1 MQPRPLISTET
12 IKKNEGVSE
21 RENKNTISQ
30 IIAHR
35 TYSLHPFCKKY
46 LLLNPRLFKA
56 HTKLFLSFSVFFFV
70 LCVCLRSGGWVMY
83 ILYIYLRRY
92 AIYATRKNSSY
103 RIGQTIYSSIILLR
117 FFHGIYLL
125 ICIFGILAKLSL
137 SAVHILWDL
146 I

>member
-21 RENKNTISQ
+21 RENKNTIFQ

-56 HTKLFLSFSVFFFV
+56 HTKLFLSFSVFFFRFV
-70 LCVCLRSGGWVMY
+70 CVFEKWWLSDVY
-83 ILYIYLRRY
+83 FIH
-92 AIYATRKNSSY
+92 IYADTQYTQQEN
-103 RIGQTIYSSIILLR
+103 ILL
-117 FFHGIYLL
+117 IE
-125 ICIFGILAKLSL
+125 
-137 SAVHILWDL
+137 
-146 I
+146 

>member
-1 MQPRPLISTET
+1 MKRELQPRPLISTET

-56 HTKLFLSFSVFFFV
+56 HTKLFLSFSVFFSV
-70 LCVCLRSGGWVMY
+70 LCVFEKWWLSDVY
-83 ILYIYLRRY
+83 FIH
-92 AIYATRKNSSY
+92 IYADTQYTQQEK
-103 RIGQTIYSSIILLR
+103 
-117 FFHGIYLL
+117 FF
-125 ICIFGILAKLSL
+125 S
-137 SAVHILWDL
+137 
-146 I
+146 